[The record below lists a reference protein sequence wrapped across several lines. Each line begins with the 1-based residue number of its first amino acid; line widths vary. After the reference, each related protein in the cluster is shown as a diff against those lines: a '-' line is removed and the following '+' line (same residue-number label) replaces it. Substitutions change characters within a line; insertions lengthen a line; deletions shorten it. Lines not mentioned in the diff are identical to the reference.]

1 MITQIIS
8 PTQTQVITNL
18 LKEGKL
24 VALPT
29 DTVYGLACIA
39 NSEEAI
45 HNLRVAKNRPDEKAF
60 AYVVNSLEKIE
71 AVCQLSDRDREL
83 INKHLPGPITFIFNK
98 KSNDVIVNESQ
109 LDTLAIRIPDHP
121 LLLEVLAQ
129 MEIGIY
135 LPSANIS
142 GQSPATDSGEV
153 LNQLN
158 QRIDAIVEG
167 QSFNQIASTIIDA
180 TGSTLKLLREGPIPL
195 SAFTGE
201 AHER

>member
-71 AVCQLSDRDREL
+71 SVCS
-83 INKHLPGPITFIFNK
+83 
-98 KSNDVIVNESQ
+98 
-109 LDTLAIRIPDHP
+109 
-121 LLLEVLAQ
+121 
-129 MEIGIY
+129 
-135 LPSANIS
+135 
-142 GQSPATDSGEV
+142 
-153 LNQLN
+153 
-158 QRIDAIVEG
+158 
-167 QSFNQIASTIIDA
+167 
-180 TGSTLKLLREGPIPL
+180 
-195 SAFTGE
+195 
-201 AHER
+201 